1 MSDDPREAPPQDGP
15 QDEPPR
21 EPPEPKAYSTDQFA
35 FVDTD
40 SEADEEVSGWLNF
53 MHSRAGRKVDR
64 REQRRERLTL
74 LGVVLGLAALIG
86 GVVLWSPWSSG
97 GEAVD
102 TGHDV
107 MPDDRV
113 AVLFQ
118 VQSANA
124 TAATSAIL
132 LHDRRGGGR
141 SALVTVPGDLIL
153 PVEGEGRMTVRSAL
167 AEAGPTLTREAMAE
181 LLGVPMAGSWVLDG
195 TEFAVLVDRLGG
207 ITVGGQA
214 LGGTQVL
221 ARVAAADGGK
231 DILTAFFR
239 GFPGPFTAGRDLLLD
254 FGILAAPGLPVDL
267 LGAVV
272 TGLARDGAGGK
283 LGVGVLPLD
292 SSGHGLDVAAAL
304 PVVRDLL
311 GGEPGEGRGD
321 ATPRIQVQLAPG
333 AGVKESDV
341 RADVLNAGYEYVDGG
356 AAPAGAAV
364 AVLVRSSL
372 PDAQALGESIAATLG
387 LPLSAVKLSE
397 DVPFTADVLVVLARR

>member
-1 MSDDPREAPPQDGP
+1 MTDDSDQAEAS
-15 QDEPPR
+15 EP
-21 EPPEPKAYSTDQFA
+21 EKAYSTEQFA

-40 SEADEEVSGWLNF
+40 SGADAEVSGWLNF

-74 LGVVLGLAALIG
+74 LGVTLGLMALIG

-97 GEAVD
+97 GEPVD
-102 TGHDV
+102 TGHSV
-107 MPDDRV
+107 MPADRV

-118 VQSANA
+118 VQAANA

-141 SALVTVPGDLIL
+141 SALVTVPAGLLL
-153 PVEGEGRMTVRSAL
+153 PVEGEGRTTVRDAL
-167 AEAGPTLTREAMAE
+167 AEAGPTLTREALAE
-181 LLGVPMAGSWVLDG
+181 LLGVPMAGSWVLDQ
-195 TEFAVLVDRLGG
+195 TEFGVLVDRLGG
-207 ITVGGQA
+207 IRVGGQTMTGARA
-214 LGGTQVL
+214 LQQVG
-221 ARVAAADGGK
+221 AADGGK
-231 DILTAFFR
+231 DVLTAFV
-239 GFPGPFTAGRDLLLD
+239 GAFPGAFTAGRDLLLD

-292 SSGHGLDVAAAL
+292 ESGFGLDVAAAL
-304 PVVRDLL
+304 PMVRDLL

-321 ATPRIQVQLAPG
+321 ATPRIQVRLA
-333 AGVKESDV
+333 AGSGVQESDV

-356 AAPAGAAV
+356 AAAAGAASS
-364 AVLVRSSL
+364 VLVRSSL
-372 PDAQALGESIAATLG
+372 PDAQALGESIATTLG
-387 LPLSAVKLSE
+387 LPLSAVTVSDE
-397 DVPFTADVLVVLARR
+397 VPFTADVLVVLGRR